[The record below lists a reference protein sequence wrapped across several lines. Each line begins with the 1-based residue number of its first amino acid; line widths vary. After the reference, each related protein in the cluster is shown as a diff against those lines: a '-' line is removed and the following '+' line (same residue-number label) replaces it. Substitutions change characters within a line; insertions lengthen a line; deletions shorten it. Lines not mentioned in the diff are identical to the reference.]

1 MSLPS
6 LSWDH
11 LPHASFSYD
20 PALLD
25 LRWTLACGQAFRWR
39 EGPDGWWGGVVRGS
53 VLRIRTDGPT
63 YTYAAY
69 PELPAPDFWHD
80 YLRLDYDLG
89 GMYRELGEM
98 DPHLGAAFASWAGLR
113 ILRQDPPET
122 INSYLCTTANSIP
135 RIARAIEGMSR
146 LWGEPLAVLDGRP
159 YHAFPEPAVFSEE
172 IVSLLERECNLGY
185 RATNVVRA
193 MEAIAAKP
201 EGWAWGLRDLP
212 YAEARAQLM
221 SVRGIGPK
229 IADCVSLFALDKDEA
244 VPVDTHVRQI
254 AVELYLPEITQKSL
268 TTNAYN
274 RIANRFREMFGS
286 RAGWAQQYLFF
297 SHLMR
302 HRDAPVL

>member
-1 MSLPS
+1 MNLPT
-6 LSWDH
+6 LAWEQ
-11 LPHASFSYD
+11 LPHHSFTYD
-20 PALLD
+20 PDLLN

-39 EGPDGWWGGVVRGS
+39 ESTDGWWTGVVQGS
-53 VLRIRTDGPT
+53 VLRIRGEGSV

-69 PELPAPDFWHD
+69 PQLPEPDFWCA
-80 YLRLDYDLG
+80 YLRLDFDLAA
-89 GMYRELGEM
+89 MYQELGEH
-98 DPHLGAAFASWAGLR
+98 DLHLRSSFLNWAGLR
-113 ILRQDPPET
+113 ILRQDPTET

-146 LWGEPLAVLDGRP
+146 LWGEPIASLDGKT
-159 YHAFPEPAVFSEE
+159 YHGFPTPEVFSEA
-172 IVSLLERECNLGY
+172 IIPLLESDCNLGY
-185 RATNVVRA
+185 RAYNVVRA
-193 MEAIAAKP
+193 MEVIAAKSS
-201 EGWAWGLRDLP
+201 GWANDLRGVP
-212 YAEARAQLM
+212 YSEARAELM

-254 AVELYLPEITQKSL
+254 AIELYLPEITQKSL

-274 RIANRFREMFGS
+274 RIANRFREMFGP